1 VPLTRPGAPPIHR
14 PRTRPLAK
22 RIAGATVVAL
32 LAVSVVPGVAAASRR
47 GPRNV
52 IIAAAGDISPADPR
66 QQDDDV
72 ARMIR
77 TRIDPDAVLVLG
89 DAQYESGSLAEFQQY
104 YAAGWGLHDL
114 MRITYPVPGN
124 HEYDVGAG
132 ETADDPAAGYFGYF
146 RGRAAVNPNGVRP
159 RGGFYS
165 FDLGAW
171 HLVALN
177 SKSGAPL
184 SKPQLRWFKRDLSKD
199 GKRCELAFLHHPRWS
214 SGAEHGSDADMQ
226 RAWSIAV
233 KGGVDV
239 VLAGH
244 EHVYERFQRKGEN
257 GRPIS
262 NRSRA
267 NGAREFVVGTGGKGG
282 NDGFGPA
289 VAGSQR
295 RVPAAGEASV
305 FGALRMRLQPE
316 AYRWAMLDE
325 TGAVLDAGGPV
336 ECRG

>member
-1 VPLTRPGAPPIHR
+1 MH
-14 PRTRPLAK
+14 RTRTTPAAK
-22 RIAGATVVAL
+22 RIAAVIVVAL
-32 LAVSVVPGVAAASRR
+32 LAAPIVPSIARASRR
-47 GPRNV
+47 GPQTA
-52 IIAAAGDISPADPR
+52 IIAAAGDISPADSR
-66 QQDDDV
+66 LQDDDV

-77 TRIDPDAVLVLG
+77 NDINPDAVLVLG
-89 DAQYESGSLAEFQQY
+89 DAQYEAGSLAEFRHY
-104 YAAGWGLHDL
+104 YAAGWGVRDL

-132 ETADDPAAGYFGYF
+132 ETVDDPAAGYFGYF
-146 RGRAAVNPNGVRP
+146 RGRAAVNPNGVRA
-159 RGGFYS
+159 RAGFYS
-165 FDLGAW
+165 FNLGAW

-184 SKPQLRWFKRDLSKD
+184 SSPQIRWFKRDLSRNR
-199 GKRCELAFLHHPRWS
+199 KRCELAFWHHPRWS
-214 SGAEHGSDADMQ
+214 SGVEHGSDADMQ
-226 RAWSIAV
+226 RAWSVAV
-233 KGGVDV
+233 NGGVDV
-239 VLAGH
+239 VLTGH

-267 NGAREFVVGTGGKGG
+267 DGAREFVVGTGGKGG

-289 VAGSQR
+289 VPGSQWR
-295 RVPAAGEASV
+295 LPATGEASV
-305 FGALRMRLQPE
+305 FGALRMRLQPD

-336 ECRG
+336 RCHA